1 MRQIVITS
9 SLMLLPIAINSWS
22 YQKEV
27 PTTAKLRPDWTFV
40 QLIRRGT
47 AQCSLILGSEVC
59 NRNLIISNVRIVT
72 YYYKSGKGQNK
83 GEKRI
88 NSQLKFS
95 YGHFWGNCMDHL
107 FVYFWKCIFVI
118 KFSTF
123 NIKFQIIVWPADN
136 TICQFQ
142 RKGKKVVSFDSKLF
156 HQIMNDNKIE
166 AYKNRVIT
174 FVQAAKL

>member
-9 SLMLLPIAINSWS
+9 SLILLPIAINSWS

-47 AQCSLILGSEVC
+47 AQPSLILGSEVC

-95 YGHFWGNCMDHL
+95 YDH
-107 FVYFWKCIFVI
+107 FWKCIFVI

-123 NIKFQIIVWPADN
+123 NIKFRIIVWPAIN
-136 TICQFQ
+136 TICKFQ
-142 RKGKKVVSFDSKLF
+142 RRGKKVVSFDSKLF
-156 HQIMNDNKIE
+156 HQIMNDNNIE
-166 AYKNRVIT
+166 V
-174 FVQAAKL
+174 